1 MRLRS
6 RPAVAGN
13 NPLHITIFL
22 ITNCHRFLP
31 DLYVRS
37 RGYNISKSIAGYII
51 GVSESFSSFCVN
63 ASSER
68 LAASSRS
75 VIWLPNDQRYSLTQ
89 QIGGICFELQ
99 DTPLVSSPMDGSENT
114 ASTSYILLKVSRLT
128 VSMDSLSDLL
138 TKSPPQ
144 SIPLSLRA
152 MFSQYFQLGHRIRKH
167 YLSPRVVLC
176 LVTGRFVPPIH
187 RKSLYSL
194 QYSMLP
200 ARRASI
206 LEVWQRLTEKT
217 LPTTDCNGAIPR
229 GLNGRI
235 RGSYGSTNA
244 KRP

>member
-13 NPLHITIFL
+13 NTLHITVFL
-22 ITNCHRFLP
+22 VTNCHRFLP

-37 RGYNISKSIAGYII
+37 RGYNISKSITGYII
-51 GVSESFSSFCVN
+51 GVFESFSSFRIN
-63 ASSER
+63 APSER

-75 VIWLPNDQRYSLTQ
+75 GIWLPNDRRYLLTQ
-89 QIGGICFELQ
+89 QIGGVCFELQ
-99 DTPLVSSPMDGSENT
+99 DTPLVSSPMDGSKDT
-114 ASTSYILLKVSRLT
+114 ASTSYILLKVSRLIER
-128 VSMDSLSDLL
+128 LDLL
-138 TKSPPQ
+138 RDILTNSPPQ

-152 MFSQYFQLGHRIRKH
+152 MFNQYFQLGHRIRKH

-217 LPTTDCNGAIPR
+217 LPTADSNGTIPR
-229 GLNGRI
+229 GLNGRM
-235 RGSYGSTNA
+235 RGSYESTNA